1 MSPDPG
7 VSDSLDQLGVFVDQP
22 GLPQHVG
29 GSVLQLKDKQSQLER
44 LARTLLCRIIIQLAI
59 YLKQTNVK

>member
-7 VSDSLDQLGVFVDQP
+7 VGDSLDQLGVFVNQP

-29 GSVLQLKDKQSQLER
+29 SGVLQLKDKQSQFKYK
-44 LARTLLCRIIIQLAI
+44 TLPDLRYA
-59 YLKQTNVK
+59 